1 MNIEEIRRRVRERE
15 GIKVPFEKPAEVI
28 LKKEDSDDEEK
39 PTQKISR
46 NIHTEIFDLDKS
58 SDEEIEPQSM
68 VWVCGSEAAHTF
80 GTNVNEFIGDCD
92 LLNPAYDWR
101 EKTKKGR
108 KSRQNFSNYI
118 VNLSYS

>member
-28 LKKEDSDDEEK
+28 LKKVDSDDEEK
-39 PTQKISR
+39 PQKISR

-58 SDEEIEPQSM
+58 SDEEEEPQSAI
-68 VWVCGSEAAHTF
+68 WHSGNDTAHTF
-80 GTNVNEFIGDCD
+80 NSNVNSFIGDCD
-92 LLNPAYDWR
+92 LLNDVYDWR